1 MQNVYRYNLS
11 VQYTMYIMRFF
22 PRILEGTLS
31 ANRNK
36 VRYFLSLI
44 VCEVIITMTEILTL
58 EKIIA
63 FLKTDLTFACCWPLP
78 MKATKFQKI
87 RDKIFRLFC
96 CLNGIVMSIS
106 LIYTLSNKCDNMI
119 LIMKVGCE
127 LSAFLQVPIQI
138 ILFTLQ
144 SDRLQVRDTQCAFIL
159 NLSKFQLIIC
169 LIFLTFN
176 FNLYIYIFIF
186 IHII

>member
-1 MQNVYRYNLS
+1 
-11 VQYTMYIMRFF
+11 
-22 PRILEGTLS
+22 
-31 ANRNK
+31 
-36 VRYFLSLI
+36 
-44 VCEVIITMTEILTL
+44 MTEILTL

-63 FLKTDLTFACCWPLP
+63 FLKVDLTFACCWPLP

-127 LSAFLQVPIQI
+127 LSAFLQFPIQI
-138 ILFTLQ
+138 TLFTLQ
-144 SDRLQVRDTQCAFIL
+144 SNRLQVRNTMCFYIEFIKTRIHK
-159 NLSKFQLIIC
+159 NII
-169 LIFLTFN
+169 LYTYIIYNFLELVLLVN
-176 FNLYIYIFIF
+176 VDK
-186 IHII
+186 